1 MERGQTNGIVSPVID
16 VSTSFQVERKPRRE
30 KKEGRQIF
38 RKEYLKFAKMK
49 RSGEKRKREE
59 GI

>member
-38 RKEYLKFAKMK
+38 RKEYLKFTKME

>member
-38 RKEYLKFAKMK
+38 RNEYLKFAKME